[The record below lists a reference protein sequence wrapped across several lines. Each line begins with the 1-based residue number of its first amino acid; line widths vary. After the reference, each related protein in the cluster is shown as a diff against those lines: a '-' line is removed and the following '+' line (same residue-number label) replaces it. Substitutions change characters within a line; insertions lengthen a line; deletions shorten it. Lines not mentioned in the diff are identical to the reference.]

1 MQSIHK
7 QLPVETNTGS
17 SLQQYKIGGSMNIDK
32 IISEMTLEE
41 KAGLCSGQDFW
52 KTKAVERLGVPQ
64 MMVSDGPH
72 GLRKQDDAGD
82 HAGINESIKAV
93 CFPPGVTVTS
103 SFDRDLI
110 GTMGEY
116 LGESANAENLGVLLG
131 PAVNIKR
138 SPLCGRNFEYF
149 SEDPY
154 LSSEMAVSQI
164 KGIQSKGVGTSIKH
178 YLANSQEHRR
188 MSSDSRVDE
197 RTLREI
203 YLPTFEKAVKEAQ
216 PWTVM
221 CSYNRINGEYAS
233 ESYRFLTE
241 ILREE
246 WGFEG
251 FVVSDWGAVNN
262 RVEGVKA
269 GLDLEMPTSWGQNDA
284 RIVKAVQKGELDE
297 AVLDKVVAR
306 ILRIV
311 DLSLKNHRDDAV
323 FHLEDQHR
331 MARKVAGESMV
342 LLKNENLLPLEKK
355 GKIAFIGAF
364 AERPR
369 FQGGGSSHINT
380 FKESSALNAARDLLG
395 DSAEIIYAPGYS
407 LNNDSVDQTLLD
419 EAVAAAKAADIAVV
433 FAGLPDSYE
442 SEGYDRTHLRMPE
455 SHDRL
460 IEAISASGKNTVVV
474 LHNGSPVEMP
484 WIGAVDAVLEAYLGG
499 QAVGEAVVDLLFG
512 DVNPSGKLAET
523 FPLRLEDNP
532 SYLYYLGEKDVVE
545 YREGVFVGYR
555 YYDTKKMDVL
565 FPFGHGLSYTTFE
578 YSNLKTGSSSIT
590 DREKLTVSVD
600 IRNTGDRE
608 GREAV
613 QLYVAPPAG
622 QAIRPVK
629 ELKGFGKVSLKPGET
644 KTLSF
649 ELDSRSFAY
658 FNTEINDWFVESGEY
673 AILVGSSSRDI
684 RLEGSVVMESAQ
696 KLPVTY
702 SRNTLVGDL
711 KTPFELE
718 TIKPLTSAMSAFF
731 SASENESAED
741 AITDAMKEAMFGYMP
756 LRNLVVFGDGSV
768 SFDELD
774 KIIDKLNGK

>member
-17 SLQQYKIGGSMNIDK
+17 SLQQYKTGGSMNIDK

-323 FHLEDQHR
+323 FDLEDQHR

-355 GKIAFIGAF
+355 GKIALIGAF

-380 FKESSALNAARDLLG
+380 FKESSALNTARDLLG

-407 LNNDSVDQTLLD
+407 LKNDSVDQTLLD

-578 YSNLKTGSSSIT
+578 YSNLKIGSSSIT

-600 IRNTGDRE
+600 IKNTGDRE

-718 TIKPLTSAMSAFF
+718 TMKPLTSAMNAFF

>member
-1 MQSIHK
+1 MDIK
-7 QLPVETNTGS
+7 
-17 SLQQYKIGGSMNIDK
+17 K

-72 GLRKQDDAGD
+72 GLRKQNDAGD

-110 GTMGEY
+110 NTMGEY

-154 LSSEMAVSQI
+154 LCGEMAVSQI

-221 CSYNRINGEYAS
+221 CSYNRVNGEYAS

-269 GLDLEMPTSWGQNDA
+269 GLDLEMPSSHGQNDA
-284 RIVKAVQKGELDE
+284 YIVKAVKDGDLDE
-297 AVLDKVVAR
+297 AVLDKCVGR
-306 ILRIV
+306 ILRIIDMAV
-311 DLSLKNHRDDAV
+311 KESRPDAV
-323 FHLEDQHR
+323 FDLEDQHK

-342 LLKNENLLPLEKK
+342 LLKNESLLPLPKR
-355 GKIAFIGAF
+355 GRIAFIGAF
-364 AERPR
+364 ADKPR

-380 FKESSALNAARDLLG
+380 FRESSALKAAEEMLG
-395 DSAEIIYAPGYS
+395 GAAEIVYLPGYS
-407 LNNDSVDQTLLD
+407 LNSDTVDQAMID
-419 EAVAAAKAADIAVV
+419 AAAAAAEGADMAVV

-442 SEGYDRTHLRMPE
+442 SEGYDRSHMRLPE

-460 IEAISASGKNTVVV
+460 IEAVSRAQKKTVVV

-484 WIGAVDAVLEAYLGG
+484 WIEGVDAVLEAYLGG
-499 QAVGEAVVDLLFG
+499 QAVGEAVVDILFG

-532 SYLYYLGEKDVVE
+532 SYLSYLGEKDVVE
-545 YREGVFVGYR
+545 YREGIFVGYR
-555 YYDTKKMDVL
+555 YYDKKKMDVL
-565 FPFGHGLSYTTFE
+565 FPFGHGLSYTSFE
-578 YSNLKTGSSSIT
+578 YSNMKLSSSKIT
-590 DREKLTVSVD
+590 DSDDLTVSVD
-600 IRNTGDRE
+600 VRNTGKLT
-608 GREAV
+608 GKEAV
-613 QLYVAPPAG
+613 QLYVAAPSG
-622 QAIRPVK
+622 EAIRPVK
-629 ELKGFGKVSLKPGET
+629 ELKGFGKVSLDPGET
-644 KTLSF
+644 RTLSF

-658 FNTEINDWFVESGEY
+658 FNTEINDWFVETGEY
-673 AILVGSSSRDI
+673 GILAGSSSRDI
-684 RLEGSVVMESAQ
+684 RLTGSVAVESSQ
-696 KLPVTY
+696 KLPVSY

-711 KTPFELE
+711 KDTAELA
-718 TIKPLTSAMSAFF
+718 IIGPMMKAMEELFKSPGSDEADE
-731 SASENESAED
+731 AV
-741 AITDAMKEAMFGYMP
+741 TDEMKEAMFAYMP
-756 LRNLVVFGDGSV
+756 LRNLVTFGDGSL
-768 SFDELD
+768 SFPELD
-774 KIIDKLNGK
+774 AVIDKLNGK